1 MIYEN
6 YQEPIIQINN
16 EKKEIKII
24 LTEKMNN
31 KVSNKNI
38 TLLTK
43 EEVNKILHNDK
54 IKNTWTLLNTIQEKY
69 NNNINKLRNL
79 KTFKLSIIS
88 TIINDFREI
97 DNKIKN
103 FEIKTFNYKSKNLDN
118 IVNQVKLYLNM
129 YFIISIFQNTKYEN
143 VEDLNIINQD
153 IYSHYYVLYNKID
166 SIKYKDII
174 NNYKNEMESSIYL
187 KNNINICKLKDKNM
201 KKFEK
206 YVRLLEIN

>member
-24 LTEKMNN
+24 LTEKINN
-31 KVSNKNI
+31 KLSNKNI

-88 TIINDFREI
+88 NIINDFRQI

-143 VEDLNIINQD
+143 VEDLNIIHQD

-174 NNYKNEMESSIYL
+174 NDYKNEMESSIYL
-187 KNNINICKLKDKNM
+187 KNNINICKLKDKDM

>member
-16 EKKEIKII
+16 QKKEIKII
-24 LTEKMNN
+24 LTEKINH
-31 KVSNKNI
+31 KLSNKNI
-38 TLLTK
+38 TLLTE

-143 VEDLNIINQD
+143 IEELNIIHQD
-153 IYSHYYVLYNKID
+153 IYSYYYVLYNKID

-174 NNYKNEMESSIYL
+174 NDYKNEMESSIYL
-187 KNNINICKLKDKNM
+187 KNNINICKLKHKNM